1 MSIELKIVISSLEGQ
16 FFSSSAIC
24 SPEDRFNPS
33 LDIAMAFDSVWEAFE
48 TVLDVFGWDIMSTP
62 FYVIPKIVQID
73 SELIRDRLF
82 SSDRCLDSAEYLGSE
97 FFYYDYEEGNTIL
110 EYEDGELLERA
121 FIPRAECNLMEQEK
135 PISKLKQ
142 DPEWVRGFIK
152 KYLDEDI

>member
-24 SPEDRFNPS
+24 SPEDRFNTS
-33 LDIAMAFDSVWEAFE
+33 LDNAMVFDSVWEAFE
-48 TVLDVFGWDIMSTP
+48 AVLDAFGWDIMSTT

-73 SELIRDRLF
+73 SDLFRDRL

-97 FFYYDYEEGNTIL
+97 FFYYDREEGNTIL
-110 EYEDGELLERA
+110 EYEDGELVERA
-121 FIPRAECNLMEQEK
+121 FIPRADCNLMEQEK